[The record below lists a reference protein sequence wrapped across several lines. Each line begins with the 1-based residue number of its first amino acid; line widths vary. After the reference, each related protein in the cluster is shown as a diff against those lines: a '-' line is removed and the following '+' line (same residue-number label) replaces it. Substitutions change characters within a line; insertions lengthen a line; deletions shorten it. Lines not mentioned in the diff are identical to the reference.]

1 MPRLAVLLFIFFQA
15 CNYQSMEADLIIHN
29 ATIYSVDEQWNVYRA
44 MAIKDGKI
52 IDLGAERDILNKY
65 KATERFDAAKQA
77 VYPGFI
83 DAHCHFLWHGSMLNQ
98 VDLTGIESVEET
110 LAQLKGKAPNR
121 GKWLLGRGWNQN
133 LWEGQEFP
141 NAEMLDALFPETP
154 VYLVRIDGHAAW
166 VNSAALKI
174 AGIGGDKEVTGGK
187 ILTKDGEPTG
197 ILIDRA
203 IELVSDHIP
212 EESEEETAELIWQ
225 TEKRCFEHGI
235 TALTDAGLPVETIRT
250 LMKIDDAGGLKMN
263 INQMVLPGPDA
274 EDFLREGHHQTD
286 HISVRSFKLFA
297 DGALGSRGALLLEPY
312 TDDPENSGLM
322 LNPMDEYEHWAQICE
337 ETGYQLCT
345 HAIGDSAN
353 RLVLD
358 LYARH
363 LEKSND
369 ARWRIE
375 HTQIVAPE
383 DIDKFGEYNIIPS
396 IQPTHATSDM
406 GWAEERLGPER
417 LQTAYAFEELRQ
429 QLGLV
434 ALGTDFPI
442 EQIDPLA
449 TFYSAVFR
457 SPLGS
462 ADTTAFLPNNALSR
476 KNTLRGMTIWA
487 AIAQFQEEDRGSLA
501 VGKQAD
507 VVILNRDLMKA
518 PQEDFENIKVV
529 ATFVKGEKVYAG
541 Y

>member
-1 MPRLAVLLFIFFQA
+1 MHRLALVLLIFSQA
-15 CNYQSMEADLIIHN
+15 CNYQHMEADLIIHN
-29 ATIYSVDEQWNVYRA
+29 ATIYSVDEQWSTYQA

-52 IDLGAERDILNKY
+52 IGLGAERDILNKY
-65 KATERFDAAKQA
+65 KAKERFDAAKQA

-83 DAHCHFLWHGSMLNQ
+83 DAHCHFIWQGSMLNQ
-98 VDLTGIESVEET
+98 VDLTGITSLEET
-110 LAQLKGKAPNR
+110 LERLKNKSPNR
-121 GKWLLGRGWNQN
+121 GEWVLGRGWDQN

-141 NAEMLDALFPETP
+141 NADMLDALFPETP

-174 AGIGGDKEVTGGK
+174 ANIKGEEEVTGGK
-187 ILTKDGEPTG
+187 VLTKDGKPTG

-203 IELVSDHIP
+203 IELVSSHIP
-212 EESEEETAELIWQ
+212 QESEEETAKLIQQ
-225 TEKRCFEHGI
+225 TEKLCFASGI

-250 LMKIDDAGGLKMN
+250 LMKLDRAGGLKMN

-274 EDFLREGHHQTD
+274 EAFLREGHHHTD

-322 LNPMDEYEHWAQICE
+322 LNPMDEYEHWAQICK

-353 RLVLD
+353 RMVLD

-363 LEKSND
+363 LEKGND

-383 DIDKFGEYNIIPS
+383 DINKFGEYNIIPS

-417 LQTAYAFEELRQ
+417 LKTAYAFEQLRQ

-457 SPLGS
+457 SQLGS
-462 ADTTAFLPNNALSR
+462 TDTTAFLPDNALSR
-476 KNTLRGMTIWA
+476 KDALRGMTIWA
-487 AIAQFQEEDRGSLA
+487 AIAQFQENERGTIS

-507 VVILNRDLMKA
+507 LVILNRDLMKA
-518 PQEDFENIKVV
+518 PQSAFQNIEVV
-529 ATFVKGEKVYAG
+529 ATFIKGEKVFEG